1 MAEEILRMTNIT
13 KRFAGITALDRVEFS
28 CNKGEVHILAGENGA
43 GKSTI
48 LKILAGI
55 HQADEGEI
63 YFHGKKVTIK
73 SPEHSQK
80 MGIAMVFQELTLVG
94 EMTVAENVYL
104 NQEPVNALGMID
116 KKKIHEEIEK
126 AMDKYGIHVDPD
138 ALVSTLPVAKQ
149 QMVEILKILVRDPE
163 LIILDEPTSALAKKE
178 VVQLYQIIHNLLDN
192 GKTIIFIS
200 HRLEELFELGDR
212 ITVFKDGHYVGTRD
226 MKEMNEDEL
235 IKMMVGRS
243 LTNIFPPPVC
253 EPDYSKVVFEAKNLT
268 DNDGKLKDVSFQVF
282 KGEVLGIAG
291 LQGHGQTE
299 LLNAISGLYPLTK

>member
-48 LKILAGI
+48 LKILAGV

-126 AMDKYGIHVDPD
+126 AMDKYGIKPD
-138 ALVSTLPVAKQ
+138 IIIGRFSQHTSCCKTADG
-149 QMVEILKILVRDPE
+149 RD
-163 LIILDEPTSALAKKE
+163 
-178 VVQLYQIIHNLLDN
+178 
-192 GKTIIFIS
+192 
-200 HRLEELFELGDR
+200 
-212 ITVFKDGHYVGTRD
+212 FKDPGKRSGTDHLR
-226 MKEMNEDEL
+226 
-235 IKMMVGRS
+235 
-243 LTNIFPPPVC
+243 
-253 EPDYSKVVFEAKNLT
+253 
-268 DNDGKLKDVSFQVF
+268 
-282 KGEVLGIAG
+282 
-291 LQGHGQTE
+291 
-299 LLNAISGLYPLTK
+299 

>member
-200 HRLEELFELGDR
+200 HKLNEVKRISDR
-212 ITVFKDGHYVGTRD
+212 ITVLKAGVTKGTY
-226 MKEMNEDEL
+226 
-235 IKMMVGRS
+235 
-243 LTNIFPPPVC
+243 LT
-253 EPDYSKVVFEAKNLT
+253 
-268 DNDGKLKDVSFQVF
+268 KDVSEEDISNLMVGHEISWEYDKDPVTPGEAVLKVENLKYVDKFKVPKLSGVSLQVR
-282 KGEVLGIAG
+282 KGEIVGIAENKEE
-291 LQGHGQTE
+291 QR
-299 LLNAISGLYPLTK
+299 K

>member
-178 VVQLYQIIHNLLDN
+178 VAVSDHPQ
-192 GKTIIFIS
+192 
-200 HRLEELFELGDR
+200 
-212 ITVFKDGHYVGTRD
+212 
-226 MKEMNEDEL
+226 
-235 IKMMVGRS
+235 
-243 LTNIFPPPVC
+243 PPR
-253 EPDYSKVVFEAKNLT
+253 
-268 DNDGKLKDVSFQVF
+268 
-282 KGEVLGIAG
+282 
-291 LQGHGQTE
+291 
-299 LLNAISGLYPLTK
+299 

>member
-116 KKKIHEEIEK
+116 
-126 AMDKYGIHVDPD
+126 
-138 ALVSTLPVAKQ
+138 
-149 QMVEILKILVRDPE
+149 
-163 LIILDEPTSALAKKE
+163 
-178 VVQLYQIIHNLLDN
+178 
-192 GKTIIFIS
+192 
-200 HRLEELFELGDR
+200 
-212 ITVFKDGHYVGTRD
+212 
-226 MKEMNEDEL
+226 
-235 IKMMVGRS
+235 
-243 LTNIFPPPVC
+243 
-253 EPDYSKVVFEAKNLT
+253 
-268 DNDGKLKDVSFQVF
+268 
-282 KGEVLGIAG
+282 
-291 LQGHGQTE
+291 
-299 LLNAISGLYPLTK
+299 